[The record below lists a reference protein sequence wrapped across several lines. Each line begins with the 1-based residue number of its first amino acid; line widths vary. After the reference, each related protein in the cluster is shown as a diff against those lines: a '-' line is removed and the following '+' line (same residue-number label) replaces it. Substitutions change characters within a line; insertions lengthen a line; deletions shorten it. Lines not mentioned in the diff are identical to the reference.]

1 MKSVKIKVAL
11 IANIIAIV
19 CLLILGIVTFIFV
32 KDALFQEIVN
42 SEQNRLISTKNL
54 MVNFKDDTS
63 DSLKKLSETIL
74 RHPYSDLNSAEKLMD
89 NIGYQ
94 LRSFRDSGN
103 FLAVYLAQ
111 PNGELIVSDP
121 DSDSKGLDYGIYG
134 KADNYDAR
142 TREFY
147 IEAMK
152 NNSLYITP
160 SYIDVTT
167 GLPCFTYAMPI
178 YKDGNF
184 IGVLA
189 IDVLVKD
196 LEDSL
201 KQMPGASFI
210 YDKNRFSF
218 VSTNKNY
225 IGSDPN
231 VAIVAD
237 GFSKV
242 KDGEPFFYT
251 SKEGNERL
259 AMCDNIDGYTVC
271 NMAYIDTISQSSEK
285 IAYIQA
291 IIVIFTSIISIVL
304 LYFIISYYLSPLQ
317 AIQNGLSSFFDFINH
332 KTKDSAMIDVK
343 SNDEFGVIAKAIN
356 ENITKTKNALE
367 QDAKAVE
374 QSVETV
380 REVEGGNLTARIS
393 AIPANPQLIELKN
406 VLNEMLN
413 VLEQKVGSNMNEINR
428 ILDNYKALD
437 FTTEVANAKGHFE
450 VTTNVL
456 G

>member
-1 MKSVKIKVAL
+1 MRSVKIKVAL
-11 IANIIAIV
+11 IANIIAII
-19 CLLILGIVTFIFV
+19 CLLILGIATFAFV
-32 KDALFQEIVN
+32 KEAIFKEIVN

-54 MVNFKDDTS
+54 MVNFKDSTS
-63 DSLKKLSETIL
+63 ESLNKLSETIL
-74 RHPYSDLNSAEKLMD
+74 RRPYSDLNSPEKLMD

-111 PNGELIVSDP
+111 PNGELIVSDT
-121 DSDSKGLDYGIYG
+121 DSDSKGLDYGTYG
-134 KADNYDAR
+134 KADNYDAT
-142 TREFY
+142 TREYY

-152 NNSLYITP
+152 NKGLYITP

-189 IDVLVKD
+189 IDVLVRD
-196 LEDSL
+196 LEDRL

-225 IGSDPN
+225 IGNDPN
-231 VAIVAD
+231 VGIVAD
-237 GFSKV
+237 GYSKV

-259 AMCDNIDGYTVC
+259 GMCDSVDGYTVC
-271 NMAYIDTISQSSEK
+271 NMAYIDTISQSSKK
-285 IAYIQA
+285 IAYVQA
-291 IIVIFTSIISIVL
+291 IIVVFTSIASIIL

-317 AIQNGLSSFFDFINH
+317 TIQRGLNSFFDFINH

-343 SNDEFGVIAKAIN
+343 SNDELGAMAKTIN
-356 ENITKTKNALE
+356 ENITKTK
-367 QDAKAVE
+367 
-374 QSVETV
+374 
-380 REVEGGNLTARIS
+380 
-393 AIPANPQLIELKN
+393 
-406 VLNEMLN
+406 
-413 VLEQKVGSNMNEINR
+413 
-428 ILDNYKALD
+428 
-437 FTTEVANAKGHFE
+437 
-450 VTTNVL
+450 
-456 G
+456 

>member
-189 IDVLVKD
+189 IDILVKD

-285 IAYIQA
+285 IAYIQT

-343 SNDEFGVIAKAIN
+343 SNDEFGVIAKAI
-356 ENITKTKNALE
+356 
-367 QDAKAVE
+367 
-374 QSVETV
+374 
-380 REVEGGNLTARIS
+380 
-393 AIPANPQLIELKN
+393 
-406 VLNEMLN
+406 
-413 VLEQKVGSNMNEINR
+413 
-428 ILDNYKALD
+428 
-437 FTTEVANAKGHFE
+437 
-450 VTTNVL
+450 
-456 G
+456 